1 MYLHA
6 KMASTLFGNS
16 KDRKKQQ
23 SKSEREKQL
32 KQALAEKCAE
42 MGSQYASHEEDKT
55 EYTILTIN
63 GKTLKVK
70 KEEITIH
77 SVTNIGFGN
86 PKK

>member
-1 MYLHA
+1 MF
-6 KMASTLFGNS
+6 SNS

-23 SKSEREKQL
+23 SKSEHEKQL
-32 KQALAEKCAE
+32 KQALAEKCAD
-42 MGSQYASHEEDKT
+42 MGSQYVSHEEDET
-55 EYTILTIN
+55 EYTVLTIN

-70 KEEITIH
+70 KEEITIQ

>member
-1 MYLHA
+1 
-6 KMASTLFGNS
+6 LFGKS
-16 KDRKKQQ
+16 KDSKNKQ
-23 SKSEREKQL
+23 SKSERDKEL
-32 KQALAEKCAE
+32 KKALAEKCAE
-42 MGSQYASHEEDKT
+42 MGSEYASHEEEKT

-70 KEEITIH
+70 KEEITIP

>member
-1 MYLHA
+1 
-6 KMASTLFGNS
+6 
-16 KDRKKQQ
+16 
-23 SKSEREKQL
+23 
-32 KQALAEKCAE
+32 

-55 EYTILTIN
+55 EYTVLTIN

-70 KEEITIH
+70 KEEITIQ